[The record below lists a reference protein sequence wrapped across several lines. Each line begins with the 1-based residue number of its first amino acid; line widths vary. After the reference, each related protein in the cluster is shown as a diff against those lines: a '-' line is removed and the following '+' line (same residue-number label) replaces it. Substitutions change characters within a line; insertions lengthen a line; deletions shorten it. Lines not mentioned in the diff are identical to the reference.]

1 MSSMTHM
8 CMWPTQMPPVWA
20 QARFHA
26 RGHLEGDQDPL
37 LEWSLQGSGLG
48 PDFANFTI
56 SGLHVEGGGVTVQVS
71 PKSYFRATFSIGKNY
86 PILRY
91 DSFADHEPVQTRS
104 PWLIISPGGEQMGQF
119 SATRQTVYSVFFGDR
134 FNYESLDPEIARLH
148 PGSTENLSIDEIFFT
163 SIEAAVEAAGQHLG
177 RHMHPGTLLDE
188 TLPFLNVED
197 RWRAEGE
204 TVPKLPLMYRPLHR
218 SQTVGGVS
226 SHPAAPHPDDIPPE
240 GKIIRFGFKT
250 ESQIITLDSES
261 TYRSKWYPSATHYIN
276 VWVFKSELT
285 FVDHAEVVPGPET
298 AEP

>member
-1 MSSMTHM
+1 
-8 CMWPTQMPPVWA
+8 
-20 QARFHA
+20 
-26 RGHLEGDQDPL
+26 
-37 LEWSLQGSGLG
+37 
-48 PDFANFTI
+48 
-56 SGLHVEGGGVTVQVS
+56 
-71 PKSYFRATFSIGKNY
+71 
-86 PILRY
+86 
-91 DSFADHEPVQTRS
+91 
-104 PWLIISPGGEQMGQF
+104 MGQF

-134 FNYESLDPEIARLH
+134 FNYEPMDPEIARLH
-148 PGSTENLSIDEIFFT
+148 PGPTENLSIDEIFFT
-163 SIEAAVEAAGQHLG
+163 SIEAAVGAAGQHLG

-197 RWRAEGE
+197 RWRAEAE
-204 TVPKLPLMYRPLHR
+204 TVAKLPLMYRPLHR
-218 SQTVGGVS
+218 SQTVGGIS
-226 SHPAAPHPDDIPPE
+226 SSPGAPHPDDIPPE